1 MADQAS
7 ELSRIVKDQVCL
19 YRDLIEHA
27 RQKTV
32 LLVQGRA
39 DAILESSK
47 TEEALIAKLQALK
60 SEMVRLC
67 RELNDTSRIPRGEF
81 TLMKLAQ
88 RLEPSPALELQSQ
101 AALFRDMVKR
111 LKSIN
116 QRNVRLMENALRY
129 SGGILALIS
138 NSRGSYRPTGLFGP
152 ILHLQP
158 KFSQSA

>member
-7 ELSRIVKDQVCL
+7 ELSRIVRDQVRL
-19 YRDLIEHA
+19 YCDLIEHA
-27 RQKTV
+27 RQKTA
-32 LLVQGRA
+32 LLVQGRV
-39 DAILESSK
+39 DAILESDK
-47 TEEALIAKLQALK
+47 TDEALIAKLQALK

-67 RELNDTSRIPRGEF
+67 RDLNDAFRIPREEF
-81 TLMKLAQ
+81 TLVKLAQ
-88 RLEPSPALELQSQ
+88 RLEPSLALELQSQ

-138 NSRGSYRPTGLFGP
+138 NARGSYSPTGLFGP